1 MPSDVHVT
9 GISHIIQLAVAPVFL
24 LSGIGAMLAVMTGRI
39 GRIVDR
45 ARVLEPMLA
54 DADAR
59 QRTLIE
65 AELSRLSRRA
75 RSAHWG
81 ISLCILCAL
90 LISGVIAIMFLD
102 AFLPVDVSTVVAAF
116 FIVALLA
123 LVGGLICFLHEI
135 TLATANL
142 PAGPQR

>member
-24 LSGIGAMLAVMTGRI
+24 LSGIGTM
-39 GRIVDR
+39 
-45 ARVLEPMLA
+45 
-54 DADAR
+54 
-59 QRTLIE
+59 
-65 AELSRLSRRA
+65 
-75 RSAHWG
+75 
-81 ISLCILCAL
+81 
-90 LISGVIAIMFLD
+90 
-102 AFLPVDVSTVVAAF
+102 
-116 FIVALLA
+116 LA